1 MLDWTLPYLTEGLP
15 GVGGVIRQEIA
26 DFIVEEVPA
35 YEPCG
40 EGEHTFFRVRKRD
53 TPTMA
58 LLEEIAR
65 KLGVSRRK
73 VSYAGLKDAR
83 AVAEQTFSA
92 HFVSPERI
100 MALELENAEV
110 LWAKLHTNKL
120 RTGHLR
126 GNRFTLRLREVAP
139 DAAARAEAIVQVLLA
154 RGVPN
159 GYGPQRFGNYGDN
172 AEIGL
177 CLLRDDEEGM
187 VAHGLR
193 RYPSRRMRRFFIS
206 ALQSALFNQV
216 LARRIQQ
223 GAMDNL
229 LLGDIAKKEDTGGHF
244 VVEDV
249 AVERPR
255 VKAWAISPTGPIYG
269 YKMFASHD
277 EAAALEAEILAA
289 ANLTPEEF
297 RPVRAKGARR
307 PLRYYPDG
315 LSYRME
321 DERTLVVSFFA
332 PKGAYATLFLRELMK
347 ADVDL
352 DEDEEDD
359 EG

>member
-1 MLDWTLPYLTEGLP
+1 MLDWTLPYLTEDLP
-15 GVGGVIRQEIA
+15 GVGGVTRQEIE

-53 TPTMA
+53 VPSMA
-58 LLEEIAR
+58 LLKEIAR
-65 KLGVSRRK
+65 KLSVSRRK
-73 VSYAGLKDAR
+73 ISCAGLKDAR

-92 HFVSPERI
+92 HFVPPERI
-100 MALELENAEV
+100 LALELENAEV

-126 GNRFTLRLREVAP
+126 GNRFTLRLREVVP
-139 DAAARAEAIVQVLLA
+139 DAAERAEAITQVLLA

-159 GYGPQRFGNYGDN
+159 GYGRQRFGNYGDN

-177 CLLRDDEEGM
+177 LLLRDDQAGLAE
-187 VAHGLR
+187 HGLR

-216 LARRIQQ
+216 LARRIQA
-223 GAMDNL
+223 GTMDDL
-229 LLGDIAKKEDTGGHF
+229 LLGDIAKKEDTGGLF
-244 VVEDV
+244 IVEDV

-255 VKAWAISPTGPIYG
+255 VTAWEISATGPIYG
-269 YKMFASHD
+269 YKMFAPHD

-297 RPVRAKGARR
+297 RSVRAKGTRR

-315 LSYRME
+315 LSYQME
-321 DERTLVVSFFA
+321 DEQTLVVSFFA
-332 PKGAYATLFLRELMK
+332 PKGAYATLLLRELMK

-352 DEDEEDD
+352 GEDDEDEGE
-359 EG
+359 